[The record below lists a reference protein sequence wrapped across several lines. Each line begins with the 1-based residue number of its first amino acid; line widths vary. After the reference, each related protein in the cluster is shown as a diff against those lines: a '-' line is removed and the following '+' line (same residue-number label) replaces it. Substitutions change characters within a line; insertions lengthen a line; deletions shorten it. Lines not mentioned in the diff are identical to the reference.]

1 MSLRCHDDLVMLII
15 TTYFC
20 NHMRNAF
27 SYFAIISAT
36 VIQDNDIIKDTK
48 TGGEDQMFSCR
59 ENCSILTLNLVY
71 QIFKL

>member
-36 VIQDNDIIKDTK
+36 VIQDNDVIKDAK
-48 TGGEDQMFSCR
+48 TGGEDQMF
-59 ENCSILTLNLVY
+59 
-71 QIFKL
+71 F

>member
-1 MSLRCHDDLVMLII
+1 MFMSLRCHDDLVMLII

-36 VIQDNDIIKDTK
+36 VIQDNDIIKDVK
-48 TGGEDQMFSCR
+48 IGGEDQLFS
-59 ENCSILTLNLVY
+59 
-71 QIFKL
+71 